1 VLRAYQYD
9 ANAIFHAA
17 ILVSFGTGRGAA
29 VIICSPADEPV
40 VFLPNLV
47 DSKPMQ
53 KPVIKVMVKAAR
65 QGGSV
70 LLRHMSKLDSLS
82 VFEKGRQD
90 YASEVDSQA
99 EVEIIKE
106 LRRAFPEVA
115 ILAEESGAM
124 GGRGLQ
130 TFVIDPLDG
139 TSNYLR
145 GMPHFCVSIALV
157 ENGEPTD
164 AVIFDP
170 LRNEIYSASKG
181 AGALLNDKKIRVA
194 DRKDLTGS
202 MLITGFPPRERLRLA
217 PQLEAT
223 RQLLTTSEAEDIR
236 RTGSAAL
243 DLAWVAAGRA
253 DGYFEAGRE
262 GLGHR
267 GGDSAGARSRRPR
280 LRLPRSRRAA
290 ARRRPGHRRQPE
302 GLRRPPE
309 RRSSPPATPPR
320 STEAFGAALV
330 GPFGAVLFCG
340 YAALSAAK
348 QYCPCGPPNA
358 STLRPG

>member
-1 VLRAYQYD
+1 
-9 ANAIFHAA
+9 
-17 ILVSFGTGRGAA
+17 
-29 VIICSPADEPV
+29 
-40 VFLPNLV
+40 
-47 DSKPMQ
+47 MQ

-145 GMPHFCVSIALV
+145 GIPHFCVSIALV

-223 RQLLTTSEAEDIR
+223 RQLLTTSEAEDVR

-253 DGYFEAGRE
+253 DGYFEAGVKAWDIAAGVLLVRE
-262 GLGHR
+262 AGGRVCDFR
-267 GGDSAGARSRRPR
+267 GRGERLLDGGQIVAGNLKVCDALQKSIV
-280 LRLPRSRRAA
+280 
-290 ARRRPGHRRQPE
+290 
-302 GLRRPPE
+302 
-309 RRSSPPATPPR
+309 SS
-320 STEAFGAALV
+320 
-330 GPFGAVLFCG
+330 G
-340 YAALSAAK
+340 YASAFA
-348 QYCPCGPPNA
+348 
-358 STLRPG
+358 

>member
-1 VLRAYQYD
+1 M
-9 ANAIFHAA
+9 
-17 ILVSFGTGRGAA
+17 
-29 VIICSPADEPV
+29 
-40 VFLPNLV
+40 FLPNLV

-65 QGGSV
+65 AGGAV

-82 VFEKGRQD
+82 VFEKGKQD
-90 YASEVDSQA
+90 YASEVDQQA
-99 EVEIIKE
+99 ESDIIKE
-106 LRRAFPEVA
+106 LRRAYPEVA

-124 GGRGLQ
+124 AGRGMQ

-181 AGALLNDKKIRVA
+181 AGATLNDKKIRIG

-217 PQLEAT
+217 PQLEAI
-223 RQLLTTSEAEDIR
+223 RLMLTTSEAEDIR

-253 DGYFEAGRE
+253 DGYFEAGVKAWDIAAGVLLVRE
-262 GLGHR
+262 AGGRVCDFR
-267 GGDSAGARSRRPR
+267 GRGERLLDGGQIVAGNLKLCDA
-280 LRLPRSRRAA
+280 LQKAVV
-290 ARRRPGHRRQPE
+290 
-302 GLRRPPE
+302 
-309 RRSSPPATPPR
+309 SS
-320 STEAFGAALV
+320 
-330 GPFGAVLFCG
+330 G
-340 YAALSAAK
+340 YASAF
-348 QYCPCGPPNA
+348 
-358 STLRPG
+358 S